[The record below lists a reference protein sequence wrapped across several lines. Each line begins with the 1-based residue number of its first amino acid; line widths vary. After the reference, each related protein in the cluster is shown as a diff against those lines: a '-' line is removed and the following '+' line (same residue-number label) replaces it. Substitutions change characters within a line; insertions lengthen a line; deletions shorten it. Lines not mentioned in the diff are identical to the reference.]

1 MGKRVPVRDGYQ
13 PRPNTEERGY
23 QPGSGNGSKPPAP
36 PPNLGSNI
44 QPPPAQSPLKK

>member
-23 QPGSGNGSKPPAP
+23 QPKPGDGAKPPAP
-36 PPNLGSNI
+36 PSNLGSNI
-44 QPPPAQSPLKK
+44 QPPHAEPPVKK